1 MGEAGPTVAGA
12 STIRW
17 TATLTGVGVAALF
30 LVLFRESLLPGRL
43 PADVVPA
50 SDVTYVGVVYEQAA
64 AQVRAGRLPLWF
76 HEFAAGNPLA
86 AAWMYGL
93 LYPGALLFAALPL
106 GSAFA
111 WTCALHVGLGAAGMT
126 LFLRRRGCD
135 AAGAVGGALLFAVS
149 EYFVGR
155 SAYGHVNLVMPVA
168 WAPWVLR
175 FLDGCAKGERRAA
188 PLLAIVGGAGLLA
201 GHVQT
206 WVILGPLLVA
216 FAASEA
222 WTSADRAGA
231 MRRMA
236 LGGALAFGVCAVQ
249 IAITGEFLARAATAV
264 ETPDLVFKAS
274 APPLVVAS
282 KFLWG
287 WIGPDPS
294 PDKFDYRPDYRGI
307 AGLWAF
313 GLAAWAVAR
322 RAPAWRLWT
331 TFAVVGLVA
340 SIGMRSP
347 LTAWLQE
354 VPPFSLARV
363 PARFMILPLVCVSIL
378 AGHGIALLPWKPAA
392 RLAATA
398 AASLLAVTLGTP
410 GVRSIEGALHSLDWT
425 KRIPARCVEHRVLAP
440 LDVYYWSN
448 IQAGG
453 VRSFN
458 MPCYV
463 PTRALAEF
471 MDPPSPAIFWWLD
484 MAANVTPT
492 LRPDATRPYQVSD
505 LVRVNV
511 QEVPAMGSARF
522 FSSAETNAPHAEVLA
537 RLRAGERTLFLDVPG
552 AAPTRATSDA
562 MSAASATASWAPSEV
577 RVAIDCDGPG
587 WVLVSTPSY
596 PGWTCTVDG
605 APTPIVRANVVL
617 SAVAVGAAGRHEV
630 VMRYE
635 PDSFRIGA
643 AVSLA
648 SLAAAV
654 ALLVVGGR
662 KLAASS
668 SDAPKA
674 T

>member
-1 MGEAGPTVAGA
+1 MDANGPTPAGA
-12 STIRW
+12 STMRW
-17 TATLTGVGVAALF
+17 TAALTGVGVAAFF
-30 LVLFRESLLPGRL
+30 LVLFRDSLLPGRL

-76 HEFAAGNPLA
+76 HEFVVGNPLA
-86 AAWMYGL
+86 ASWMYGL
-93 LYPGALLFAALPL
+93 LYPGALLFALLPL
-106 GSAFA
+106 GPAFV
-111 WTCALHVGLGAAGMT
+111 WTNALHVGFGAAGMT

-135 AAGAVGGALLFAVS
+135 ASGAAAGALLFAVS

-188 PLLAIVGGAGLLA
+188 PLLALCGAAGLLA

-206 WVILGPLLVA
+206 WVILGPLLLA
-216 FAASEA
+216 FAATEA

-236 LGGALAFGVCAVQ
+236 LGGGLAFGICAVQ

-264 ETPDLVFKAS
+264 ETPDLVLKAS

-287 WIGPDPS
+287 WIGPDPA
-294 PDKFDYRPDYRGI
+294 PDPFDYRPDYRGI

-322 RAPAWRLWT
+322 RAPARRLWA

-347 LTAWLQE
+347 LTAWLQQ
-354 VPPFSLARV
+354 VPPFSLGRV
-363 PARFMILPLVCVSIL
+363 PARFMVLPLVCVSVL
-378 AGHGIALLPWKPAA
+378 AGHGVSLLPWKPAA
-392 RLAATA
+392 RWAATA
-398 AASLLAVTLGTP
+398 AATLLAVTLGTP
-410 GVRSIEGALHSLDWT
+410 GVRSISDALHALDWT
-425 KRIPARCVEHRVLAP
+425 RRIPAACLEHRVLAP

-453 VRSFN
+453 LRSFN

-463 PTRALAEF
+463 PMKSLAEF
-471 MDPPSPAIFWWLD
+471 MDPPAPAMFWWLD
-484 MAANVTPT
+484 MAANVRPT
-492 LRPDATRPYQVSD
+492 LRRDATRPYGISD
-505 LVRVNV
+505 LERVDV

-522 FSSAETNAPHAEVLA
+522 FASATTNAPHAEVLA
-537 RLRAGERTLFLDVPG
+537 RLRSGERTLFLDVPG
-552 AAPTRATSDA
+552 AARID
-562 MSAASATASWAPSEV
+562 AASPEMGPPAVATWTPSRV
-577 RVAIDCDGPG
+577 RVAVDCGGPG
-587 WVLVSTPSY
+587 WIVVSTPDY

-630 VMRYE
+630 VLVYE
-635 PDSFRIGA
+635 PESFRIGA
-643 AVSLA
+643 IVSLT
-648 SLAAAV
+648 SLAGAI
-654 ALLVVGGR
+654 ALLVFGGCGR
-662 KLAASS
+662 GLASA
-668 SDAPKA
+668 DAPKA